1 MIEFQNVTKRFGTQ
15 TVLDAISLQINTGER
30 IGITGPNGAGKTT
43 VFELI
48 TGEISPDH
56 GTVTTPRDMRIGH
69 LHQQLDSAATHT
81 GLLDYTENAVP
92 EVRAIEHELHALEHS
107 LDALPDTERQAA
119 IQRLGKLQTRY
130 EHLGGYALRHEAEA
144 ALSGLGF
151 RERDFPA
158 PMRTFSGGWQMRAE
172 LCRCLIAHPDI
183 LLLDEPSNYLDIPA
197 VEWLQRYLKEF
208 RGTLVLISH
217 DRYLLNTLTAVTL
230 EIAGG
235 HIERY
240 NGNYAQYV
248 NLRAGREEQRE
259 AEYENTTRKREKAER
274 FIERFRAKA
283 TKASQVKSRVKM
295 LERMDTPDTPSR
307 LRATPRLRIA
317 DPPRSGAEVVRLEDA
332 AARYGEGEF
341 ILRHIDLTI
350 AQGEKIALVG
360 LNGMG
365 KTTLLRLLTGKLA
378 PAEGRRVL
386 GHNVIPGYQSQEF
399 TDTIA
404 PHATVFETI
413 KQTGASLSE
422 QAVRSLLGG
431 FGFSGVAIDKPVSV
445 LSGGEKVRLA
455 FARLLAVPPNFLALD
470 EPTTHLDIA
479 GREALEEA
487 LANFRGT
494 LCVVSHDIAFV
505 RRVATSIVAME
516 PPGIRRYAGG
526 YDYYREK
533 CAEQAAA
540 ASGQSPAPR
549 VRTATPE
556 AQGEDGAKSAKAR
569 RRERAQQRAEQT
581 AAARELRK
589 TVRRAEQQLAVF
601 ETEQAALVEQL
612 TADAPGTDYA
622 ELNKR
627 LSVIQKEIGRYTTL
641 WENAAM
647 ELERLESPACEE
659 S

>member
-15 TVLDAISLQINTGER
+15 TVLDAITLQINAGER

-43 VFELI
+43 IFELI
-48 TGEISPDH
+48 TGEIAPDH
-56 GTVTTPRDMRIGH
+56 GNVTTPRDLRIGH
-69 LHQQLDSAATHT
+69 LRQQLDSAASDT

-92 EVRAIEHELHALEHS
+92 EVRAIERDLHALEHRLES
-107 LDALPDTERQAA
+107 LPDTERQAA
-119 IQRLGKLQTRY
+119 IQRLGTLQTRY

-151 RERDFPA
+151 REPQFAA
-158 PMRTFSGGWQMRAE
+158 PLRTFSGGWQMRAE

-217 DRYLLNTLTAVTL
+217 DRYLLNSLTTVTL
-230 EIAGG
+230 EVAGG
-235 HIERY
+235 RIERY
-240 NGNYAQYV
+240 AGNYAQYV
-248 NLRAGREEQRE
+248 QLRVRREEQRE
-259 AEYENTTRKREKAER
+259 GEYANTTRKREKAER

-283 TKASQVKSRVKM
+283 TKAAQVKSRVKM
-295 LERMDTPDTPSR
+295 LERMDVPDTPTR
-307 LRATPRLRIA
+307 LRAAPRLRIA

-332 AARYGEGEF
+332 AARYGTGDF
-341 ILRHIDLTI
+341 ILRHINLSI
-350 AQGEKIALVG
+350 EQGEKIALVG

-431 FGFSGVAIDKPVSV
+431 FGFSGEAVNKPVGV

-487 LANFRGT
+487 LARFRGT

-505 RRVATSIVAME
+505 RRVATSIIAMA

-540 ASGQSPAPR
+540 GGLPAK
-549 VRTATPE
+549 VGAQTAGTAGPPD
-556 AQGEDGAKSAKAR
+556 AGAKSAKER
-569 RRERAQQRAEQT
+569 RRERAQQRAEQ
-581 AAARELRK
+581 AANARALRK
-589 TVRRAEQQLAVF
+589 SVRRAEQQLAVF
-601 ETEQAALVEQL
+601 EQEQAALLEQL
-612 TADAPGTDYA
+612 AADAPGTDYA
-622 ELNKR
+622 GLNRR
-627 LSVIQKEIGRYTTL
+627 LGVIQNEIGRYTAL
-641 WENAAM
+641 WENAAL
-647 ELERLESPACEE
+647 ELEQLESPACLEK
-659 S
+659 